1 MSMYVLV
8 VVVLTIAGLFL
19 WGLARLRHGYRSAG
33 AATQTVR
40 LDQID
45 GLRRECESVFRTAFG
60 EDLKLDDLDGS
71 ARLLSTRVDEVAALK
86 DAFAKP
92 DFYWYFVLPV
102 GAFLGEWLRVHARAE
117 WKVSKEGG
125 LEMSIPVHEGQATT
139 FPFDKVLKQVSA
151 GSRGDLYAYLIAAT
165 QLDKTIAQQTTT
177 PV

>member
-1 MSMYVLV
+1 MWMYLLGALV
-8 VVVLTIAGLFL
+8 VTVIGLFL
-19 WGLARLRHGYRSAG
+19 WGMARLRQGYRSALTV
-33 AATQTVR
+33 TQAVR

-45 GLRRECESVFRTAFG
+45 GLRRECESVFKSAFG
-60 EDLKLDDLDGS
+60 EDLKLDDLHGS
-71 ARLLSTRVDEVAALK
+71 ARLLSARVDQVAALK

-102 GAFLGEWLRVHARAE
+102 GAFLGEWLCVHARAE

-125 LEMSIPVHEGQATT
+125 VEMSIPLREGQATT

-151 GSRGDLYAYLIAAT
+151 GSPGDLYAYLIAAT
-165 QLDKTIAQQTTT
+165 QIDKTVATRTTT